1 MEFDLYL
8 TCPRG
13 LEKHCLDEL
22 SSIGITDVQIDKGG
36 LFLKGDLSIIYKINY
51 QSRLGMQLLVKIGQ
65 FNVVNEESLYKSI
78 YSIEWTKYL
87 TYIQTFSVKV
97 RTRRSWIKNTQFAA
111 LKVKDAIV
119 DRLRDYS
126 GRRASIDTKT
136 PDLPIDI
143 FMDQNNCIVYLNSSG
158 DPLFKRGYRNKIHK
172 AAINETLAAG
182 LIALSGWDS
191 KIPLFDPMCGSG
203 TLLIEAALKAYN
215 IPPRINRQ
223 RYAFMRWLNYDK
235 YLWNQITDDCQNKI
249 NLDKSVIINGSDL
262 LDENIELALETT
274 KNLNIQNMIKFK
286 TCNIRLFRPLT
297 KKYGY
302 IITNPPY
309 GERIGGN
316 EEDLENLFQLMY
328 EIFIKHCLGFKLFI
342 ISPDSIFMNQIS
354 ITKSSSLP
362 IKNGKLDCLF
372 NEYNINKN
380 NIINKNA

>member
-1 MEFDLYL
+1 
-8 TCPRG
+8 
-13 LEKHCLDEL
+13 
-22 SSIGITDVQIDKGG
+22 
-36 LFLKGDLSIIYKINY
+36 
-51 QSRLGMQLLVKIGQ
+51 
-65 FNVVNEESLYKSI
+65 
-78 YSIEWTKYL
+78 
-87 TYIQTFSVKV
+87 
-97 RTRRSWIKNTQFAA
+97 
-111 LKVKDAIV
+111 
-119 DRLRDYS
+119 
-126 GRRASIDTKT
+126 
-136 PDLPIDI
+136 
-143 FMDQNNCIVYLNSSG
+143 
-158 DPLFKRGYRNKIHK
+158 
-172 AAINETLAAG
+172 
-182 LIALSGWDS
+182 
-191 KIPLFDPMCGSG
+191 MCGSG

-249 NLDKSVIINGSDL
+249 NLDKSIIINGSDL

-297 KKYGY
+297 KKHGY

-328 EIFIKHCLGFKLFI
+328 EIFVKHCLGFKLFI

>member
-97 RTRRSWIKNTQFAA
+97 RTRRSWIKNTQYAA

-235 YLWNQITDDCQNKI
+235 YLWNQITDDCKI
-249 NLDKSVIINGSDL
+249 
-262 LDENIELALETT
+262 
-274 KNLNIQNMIKFK
+274 
-286 TCNIRLFRPLT
+286 R
-297 KKYGY
+297 
-302 IITNPPY
+302 
-309 GERIGGN
+309 
-316 EEDLENLFQLMY
+316 
-328 EIFIKHCLGFKLFI
+328 
-342 ISPDSIFMNQIS
+342 
-354 ITKSSSLP
+354 
-362 IKNGKLDCLF
+362 
-372 NEYNINKN
+372 
-380 NIINKNA
+380 